1 MVWVEGIR
9 RNKTSKFSP
18 GSPTE
23 PTWVPAWVPAPC
35 DQLAEGVGRCGGG
48 GLNLQKPRLLAPK
61 FSCNQESNQ
70 PWVEEN

>member
-48 GLNLQKPRLLAPK
+48 GT
-61 FSCNQESNQ
+61 Q
-70 PWVEEN
+70 PPEAQAIGTQIQL